1 MSVVTGERLTA
12 TANPILTGPRHDR
25 IRALLSL
32 PQPLHEVHD
41 NNLLLSPSPLSG

>member
-32 PQPLHEVHD
+32 PQPLHD
-41 NNLLLSPSPLSG
+41 NNLLRSPSPLSG